1 MNAYEK
7 LAKKLS
13 ELGYIKEGEP
23 ISFILLRHNYWYSR
37 FEDFGEISFD
47 DYLEILELT
56 DEVSKSSWPEDKISH
71 DFSYCCGDN
80 QAVTIAWATKDYHCE
95 GEFPHLLYVSNQSK
109 TIQKVYFMIE
119 RHYCDVKISGAWTT
133 DLIPEMRKRIVEDFK
148 IQSVIDYPEYDE
160 YEIEMPEM
168 VEKAQHWLATVSPSA
183 KFIKEYFSKNKFL
196 EISQYFD
203 VDKTVEFMEQLEQ
216 CK

>member
-1 MNAYEK
+1 MNEYEK

-13 ELGYIKEGEP
+13 ELGYVNEGEP
-23 ISFILLRHNYWYSR
+23 ISFIMLRQEYWYSR
-37 FEDFGEISFD
+37 FEDFSEITFD
-47 DYLEILELT
+47 DYQEILELI

-80 QAVTIAWATKDYHCE
+80 QAVTLAWTTGDYHCE
-95 GEFPHLLYVSNQSK
+95 GECPHLLLVSNKSK

-119 RHYCDVKISGAWTT
+119 RHYCYVKISGAWTT
-133 DLIPEMRKRIVEDFK
+133 DLIPELRKSVVEDFK
-148 IQSVIDYPEYDE
+148 VKSVTDYPEYDE
-160 YEIEMPEM
+160 YEIEMPEI

-196 EISQYFD
+196 EITQYFD

-216 CK
+216 YK